1 MTSQQLEDLITFLV
15 LGLPLM
21 ALLWV
26 FIILM
31 IRHAVKE
38 FW

>member
-1 MTSQQLEDLITFLV
+1 MTSQQLKELITFLG

-21 ALLWV
+21 ALLWA
-26 FIILM
+26 FTILM